1 MQTRLGWMSAAQC
14 KLAEVIWTRRHCMKT
29 KQIMMSN
36 PALLHGL
43 LEHLT
48 EALIVYVCHQ
58 IDCGAQVAIH
68 TRTYARTHARTHA
81 HTDTRMHT
89 RTKHTPTPPEHGIMM
104 AT

>member
-1 MQTRLGWMSAAQC
+1 MSAVQC
-14 KLAEVIWTRRHCMKT
+14 KLAEVIGTRRHCMKS

-58 IDCGAQVAIH
+58 IDCGAQVATH
-68 TRTYARTHARTHA
+68 TRTYAHTHTHARTYARTHTRTHS
-81 HTDTRMHT
+81 
-89 RTKHTPTPPEHGIMM
+89 RTHVCTY
-104 AT
+104 